1 MFNRM
6 KEPSTHAG
14 IAALLAAIAPMAG
27 AYSPVVQGFAG
38 LFASFAVG
46 LKEGA

>member
-1 MFNRM
+1 MMKRI

-14 IAALLAAIAPMAG
+14 IAALLAAVAPLAG

-38 LFASFAVG
+38 LFASFAVAMR
-46 LKEGA
+46 EGV